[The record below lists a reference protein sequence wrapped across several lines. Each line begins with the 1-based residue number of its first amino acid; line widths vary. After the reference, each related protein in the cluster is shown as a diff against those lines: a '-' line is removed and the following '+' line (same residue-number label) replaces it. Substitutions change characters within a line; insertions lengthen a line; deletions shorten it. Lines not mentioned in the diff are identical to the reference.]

1 MLNKKKTEVRA
12 VKKIG
17 LAVLISILLSS
28 GLFATDPQSDSLTV
42 NLTVADEFSIKFVAD
57 EFTKNSGDLA
67 GILGLDSVTMVEDK
81 DNKTASPNENF
92 YVAVQTNTLTGG
104 IEIKLFGTGLTRY
117 TGSLEEGQPEFT
129 EEVIPL
135 SVTID
140 DNSTSKSTTF
150 KENAKNI
157 NLEELTHIELVDKY
171 VESIRGIRKIS
182 WEIDLEADTSNH
194 TAGNYVAYLTAVVSS
209 N

>member
-1 MLNKKKTEVRA
+1 M
-12 VKKIG
+12 KKIG

-28 GLFATDPQSDSLTV
+28 SLFATDPQSDSLTV
-42 NLTVADEFSIKFVAD
+42 NLTVEDEFSIKFVAD

-117 TGSLEEGQPEFT
+117 TGSLEEDPPGFT
-129 EEVIPL
+129 TEVIPL

-140 DNSTSKSTTF
+140 SADKKVFDETVNS
-150 KENAKNI
+150 KNQKGS
-157 NLEELTHIELVDKY
+157 ESIELVDKDG
-171 VESIRGIRKIS
+171 SGGGIRKIS
-182 WEIDLEADTSNH
+182 WKIDLEADTSSY

-209 N
+209 K